1 MNRIFVIAISGLGLL
16 AGCEEPRPTSVTEF
30 MEDPIAM
37 EATIIRCNSDRDGR
51 RYDQECVNAR
61 EAVRITE
68 AIEQRARRQA
78 LEEQSERKLQALRKA
93 RDAADAALRRAQEE
107 RQRLEEE
114 EYLRQ
119 FEEPAADDSV
129 DGTTASL
136 AKQDEF

>member
-16 AGCEEPRPTSVTEF
+16 AGCEEPRPTPVTEF

-37 EATIIRCNSDRDGR
+37 EATIIRCNSDREGR

-68 AIEQRARRQA
+68 AIEHRARREA

-93 RDAADAALRRAQEE
+93 RDAADAALRRAEQE
-107 RQRLEEE
+107 RKRLEEE

-119 FEEPAADDSV
+119 FEDPAEDESL
-129 DGTTASL
+129 DGKTASL
-136 AKQDEF
+136 TQSD

>member
-16 AGCEEPRPTSVTEF
+16 AGCEEPRPTPVTQF

-37 EATIIRCNSDRDGR
+37 EATIIRCNADRAIR
-51 RYDQECVNAR
+51 RHDPECVNAR

-68 AIEQRARRQA
+68 AIEQRARRET

-93 RDAADAALRRAQEE
+93 RDAADAALRHAEEE
-107 RQRLEEE
+107 RKRLAEE

-119 FEEPAADDSV
+119 FADPSEEESLDGATAALANSDDR
-129 DGTTASL
+129 
-136 AKQDEF
+136 

>member
-1 MNRIFVIAISGLGLL
+1 
-16 AGCEEPRPTSVTEF
+16 

-37 EATIIRCNSDRDGR
+37 EATIIRCNSDREGR

-68 AIEQRARRQA
+68 AIEQRARREA

-93 RDAADAALRRAQEE
+93 RDAADAALRRAEQE
-107 RQRLEEE
+107 RKRLEEE

-119 FEEPAADDSV
+119 FEEPAEDESL

-136 AKQDEF
+136 TRSD

>member
-1 MNRIFVIAISGLGLL
+1 
-16 AGCEEPRPTSVTEF
+16 

-37 EATIIRCNSDRDGR
+37 EATIIRCNADREAR
-51 RYDQECVNAR
+51 RYDPECANAR

-68 AIEQRARRQA
+68 AIEQRARREA

-93 RDAADAALRRAQEE
+93 RDAADAALRRAEQE
-107 RQRLEEE
+107 RKRLEEE

-119 FEEPAADDSV
+119 FEDPAEDESL

-136 AKQDEF
+136 LNRD

>member
-1 MNRIFVIAISGLGLL
+1 
-16 AGCEEPRPTSVTEF
+16 

-37 EATIIRCNSDRDGR
+37 EATIIRCNADREAR

-68 AIEQRARRQA
+68 AIEQRARREA
-78 LEEQSERKLQALRKA
+78 LEQESERKLQALRRA
-93 RDAADAALRRAQEE
+93 RDAADAALRRAEQE
-107 RQRLEEE
+107 RKQLEEQ

-119 FEEPAADDSV
+119 FEDAAGDEKL

-136 AKQDEF
+136 TRSDEL